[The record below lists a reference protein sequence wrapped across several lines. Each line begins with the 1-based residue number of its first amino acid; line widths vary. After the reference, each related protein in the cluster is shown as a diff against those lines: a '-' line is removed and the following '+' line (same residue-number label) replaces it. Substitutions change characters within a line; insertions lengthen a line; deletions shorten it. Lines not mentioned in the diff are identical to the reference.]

1 MNFVGLLKRKTLE
14 KRVQQSFLAA
24 REIVFNCNE
33 EIHIALIH
41 IIHIHIVYYL
51 CSNLSMCNVLLSQYF
66 CPYSV
71 SHYFSKVFHFF
82 PTNHLPVW
90 VQETD
95 TLGTKSC
102 SVFLVLFVV
111 SLGSIPFSSPSSIN
125 QSLQMLAPSCVWF
138 CWISFPVK
146 REFLLPPVTKC
157 LLTGADL
164 IVGVF
169 SLILK
174 GLHLTV

>member
-1 MNFVGLLKRKTLE
+1 MKKYTLLSYTLFTYILFTIYVVICLCVMCSCLSTFVL
-14 KRVQQSFLAA
+14 
-24 REIVFNCNE
+24 IVY
-33 EIHIALIH
+33 H
-41 IIHIHIVYYL
+41 IISVK
-51 CSNLSMCNVLLSQYF
+51 YF
-66 CPYSV
+66 T
-71 SHYFSKVFHFF
+71 FF

-125 QSLQMLAPSCVWF
+125 QSLQMLAPSCVCF